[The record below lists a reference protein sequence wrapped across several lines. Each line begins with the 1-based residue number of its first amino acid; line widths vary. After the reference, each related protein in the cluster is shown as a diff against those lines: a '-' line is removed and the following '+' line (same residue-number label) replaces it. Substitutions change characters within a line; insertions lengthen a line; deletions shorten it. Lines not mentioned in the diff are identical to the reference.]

1 MGRAL
6 SVNNVLPIILNT
18 AFLVCL
24 AIYPIVKVGILIVIR
39 VIPTNNKIIT
49 VLQQL
54 QRLVL
59 FQKSNLLHYTAFP
72 ILVLLSH
79 NMIWKCILKEDI
91 ANNTSV
97 QYYHLWCSF
106 LTLPSYI

>member
-39 VIPTNNKIIT
+39 VITYQQQNYHCSAAVTATGTVSKIQSIALYR
-49 VLQQL
+49 V
-54 QRLVL
+54 
-59 FQKSNLLHYTAFP
+59 SNSCTFESQHDLEMYFERRYC
-72 ILVLLSH
+72 
-79 NMIWKCILKEDI
+79 K
-91 ANNTSV
+91 
-97 QYYHLWCSF
+97 
-106 LTLPSYI
+106 